1 MSIPMQMA
9 SERFAAAAWFLTT
22 SPMPIVQS
30 GAPVEFLAKWYVSP
44 SSVYQNCWHPL
55 TCPVKISLPPTEHS
69 LQYPDVAAK
78 GSLEEK
84 SVSLFFGSKR
94 IPVQFWHLVLPM
106 RVELVRGGEL
116 QRGTRRGPTSRVNI
130 SSVSPV
136 AIRGWPRCKLK

>member
-1 MSIPMQMA
+1 MLLQRGSL
-9 SERFAAAAWFLTT
+9 LTT

-55 TCPVKISLPPTEHS
+55 TCPVKISLPPTELS

-84 SVSLFFGSKR
+84 SVSLFFGSPFLFNFGIWSYR
-94 IPVQFWHLVLPM
+94 CGWNLFVGESCSAAPAEALP
-106 RVELVRGGEL
+106 R
-116 QRGTRRGPTSRVNI
+116 
-130 SSVSPV
+130 
-136 AIRGWPRCKLK
+136 A

>member
-1 MSIPMQMA
+1 MA

-94 IPVQFWHLVLPM
+94 IPVQLLASG
-106 RVELVRGGEL
+106 LTDAGGTCSWGRAAARHP
-116 QRGTRRGPTSRVNI
+116 QRPYLARKHII
-130 SSVSPV
+130 SVAGCDPGLASV
-136 AIRGWPRCKLK
+136 

>member
-1 MSIPMQMA
+1 MQMA

-55 TCPVKISLPPTEHS
+55 TCPVKISLPPTELS

-84 SVSLFFGSKR
+84 LNQSLSLFR
-94 IPVQFWHLVLPM
+94 ISRSCSILASGLTDA
-106 RVELVRGGEL
+106 GGTCSWGRAAARHP
-116 QRGTRRGPTSRVNI
+116 QRPYLARKHII
-130 SSVSPV
+130 SVAGCDPGLASV
-136 AIRGWPRCKLK
+136 